1 MEWFIGYLFRG
12 IAYTMTGFF
21 LETVYSVI
29 GIEKSVGAPIPR
41 RVPKK
46 YLEGFVSLYMLPI
59 HGIGMIVGFEPMV
72 ERISHLH
79 ISVRFV
85 IYAIAITSCEAIGG
99 WIYDKILG
107 FYSWDYY
114 KLSPYRVF
122 KRGYTLWTLL
132 PQWGLA
138 GLVLERVSILLNYLT
153 PYVTQFYM
161 S

>member
-1 MEWFIGYLFRG
+1 LESLIGYLFRG

-21 LETVYSVI
+21 LEVVYSVV
-29 GIEKSVGAPIPR
+29 GIERSVGAPIPR
-41 RVPKK
+41 RVPQK

-59 HGIGMIVGFEPMV
+59 HGIGMVLGFEPMV
-72 ERISHLH
+72 ERICHLNVF
-79 ISVRFV
+79 VRFI
-85 IYAIAITSCEAIGG
+85 IYAVAITGSEAIGG
-99 WIYDKILG
+99 WVYDKLFG

-138 GLVLERVSILLNYLT
+138 GLVLEQVSLLLQHLT
-153 PYVTQFYM
+153 PSVV
-161 S
+161 